1 MVPGQATVSTID
13 MSPLTSDVTVP
24 ATTRW
29 EAGDLVPFTLH
40 FEHSGRAEARPWSS
54 SGERDTRARDEGTT
68 RSAKRLSMRA
78 TGCPE
83 PRRLGGGAPGAK
95 PEVAGGLRRIRRED
109 PHLHSISMGYP
120 LSWGTDARSWLMTSG
135 T

>member
-40 FEHSGRAEARPWSS
+40 FEHSGRAEAPAVVVQR
-54 SGERDTRARDEGTT
+54 GTGYKGTR
-68 RSAKRLSMRA
+68 
-78 TGCPE
+78 
-83 PRRLGGGAPGAK
+83 
-95 PEVAGGLRRIRRED
+95 
-109 PHLHSISMGYP
+109 
-120 LSWGTDARSWLMTSG
+120 
-135 T
+135 

>member
-68 RSAKRLSMRA
+68 RSAKRLSMRPPA
-78 TGCPE
+78 
-83 PRRLGGGAPGAK
+83 APSRVGSEA
-95 PEVAGGLRRIRRED
+95 EHRELNQRWRADYAGSAGRTRTCTAYR
-109 PHLHSISMGYP
+109 
-120 LSWGTDARSWLMTSG
+120 WGTHSHGVLTPG
-135 T
+135 PG